1 MSVRSYSQ
9 QDISVELSMIEK
21 LFAVSVE
28 QCNVIKC
35 AVQGKCLI
43 TEKYGG

>member
-1 MSVRSYSQ
+1 MSVRCYSQ
-9 QDISVELSMIEK
+9 HYLRAELSMIEK